1 MRLMDGFNIEQA
13 IERLDRIQKLTEALA
28 KARGDFAERQEIAE
42 RLARELAVAR
52 AALAPF
58 IKENLHI

>member
-1 MRLMDGFNIEQA
+1 MPDSFDVELVIA
-13 IERLDRIQKLTEALA
+13 RLDRIQKLTEALA
-28 KARGDFAERQEIAE
+28 KARDDFAERQEIAA